1 MDRTEASDAFN
12 AGSIPVGCIYITL
25 IIGREMREAACGF
38 LQFKEYFRIRKGL
51 YMWKEKIH
59 SIGNYIIKH
68 NKVVLPAVVV
78 VAVAITVSVSLSLS
92 NRHKE
97 AQQEAE
103 IASAASET
111 ATETATEEVPLVAN
125 EEGAIYTLIATYYN
139 AMATG
144 DEETLR
150 SVCDEISDKDMYR
163 YVELSQY
170 IDYYP
175 TLEIYTKTGPEEG
188 SVIAYVYYKISFVG
202 HEEEVPGYQA
212 LYICTN
218 DQGGLYIKRGENS
231 EEVNEYIKTVSTQD
245 DVVEFN
251 NKITVEYNELMV
263 DHPEVLQYI
272 SELDSQVS
280 IAVGEKLA
288 NQAAGET
295 QVAEAGTEEGSTDGQ
310 DTQTENGEQ
319 QEAEDQGPQ
328 YVTTTTTVNVRSSD
342 SEQADKLGKVS
353 GGTKLQVLEQ
363 RPNGWT
369 KVDYEGKEGYIKT
382 EFLQLA
388 ESAAGT
394 ETIGTVTATTN
405 INVRASASETAD
417 RLGVLSGG
425 DSAELV
431 GTEGDW
437 SKIKY
442 NGQIGYVKSEYVQ

>member
-1 MDRTEASDAFN
+1 
-12 AGSIPVGCIYITL
+12 
-25 IIGREMREAACGF
+25 
-38 LQFKEYFRIRKGL
+38 
-51 YMWKEKIH
+51 MWKEKLH
-59 SIGNYIIKH
+59 FLGNYIIKH
-68 NKVVLPAVVV
+68 SKVVLPAVVV
-78 VAVAITVSVSLSLS
+78 VAVAVTVSVSLSMN
-92 NRHKE
+92 NRHRE
-97 AQQEAE
+97 EQQNAESAAAASSE
-103 IASAASET
+103 IA
-111 ATETATEEVPLVAN
+111 TEPTTEDVSLVAN
-125 EEGAIYTLIATYYN
+125 EEGAVYTLVATYYN

-144 DEETLR
+144 DETTLR
-150 SVCDEISDKDMYR
+150 SVCDEIFDKDMYR
-163 YVELSQY
+163 YLELAQY

-188 SVIAYVYYKISFVG
+188 SVIAYVYYKIAFVG

-218 DQGGLYIKRGENS
+218 DQGEMYIKRGENS
-231 EEVNEYIKTVSTQD
+231 EEVNDYIKTVSTQD

-288 NQAAGET
+288 NQVAGDQNTDTSAEGGDQAA
-295 QVAEAGTEEGSTDGQ
+295 DGQ
-310 DTQTENGEQ
+310 DTSAEGTEQ
-319 QEAEDQGPQ
+319 PAEEQGPQ

-342 SEQADKLGKVS
+342 SEQADKLGKVA

-363 RPNGWT
+363 RANGWT

-388 ESAAGT
+388 ESAAGA

-437 SKIKY
+437 SKIRY